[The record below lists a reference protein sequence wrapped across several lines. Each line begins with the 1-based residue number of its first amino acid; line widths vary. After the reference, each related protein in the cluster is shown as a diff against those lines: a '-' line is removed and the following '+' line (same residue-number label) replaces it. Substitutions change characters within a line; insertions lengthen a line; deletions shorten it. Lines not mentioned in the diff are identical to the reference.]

1 MIKPVVLASTSPW
14 RAQMLEDAGVEIA
27 VASPGVDE
35 EEVKL
40 SLRSDGVVARDQADA
55 LAEMKALRI
64 SSRLP
69 GALVIG
75 ADQVLALGADAFDK
89 PRAVDEARTQLR
101 QLRAQ
106 RHDLFSA
113 AVIALDGAPIWR
125 HIGRARLT
133 MRDFTD
139 EFLEGYLEAMGDE
152 VCETAGGYKIEG
164 RGAQLFS
171 RIEGDHFTILGLPL
185 LELLAFLRV
194 RGAMPE

>member
-14 RAQMLEDAGVEIA
+14 RAQMLEAAGVEIA